1 MKTIF
6 YWMAGLGLI
15 GLMNGCAG
23 METSRAPSDF
33 SWTNDLNPA
42 YQKLT
47 PDWEIIDLTPS
58 SLAGDR
64 RLVGEEQMGWDAVEA
79 LR

>member
-1 MKTIF
+1 MKILSC
-6 YWMAGLGLI
+6 WIVGIGLI
-15 GLMNGCAG
+15 VLLNGCAG

-58 SLAGDR
+58 NLAGDR
-64 RLVGEEQMGWDAVEA
+64 RLVGETQMGWDALEM

>member
-1 MKTIF
+1 MKTILGCI
-6 YWMAGLGLI
+6 AGLALI
-15 GLMNGCAG
+15 GLLNGCSS
-23 METSRAPSDF
+23 MEKRPAPSDH
-33 SWTNDLNPA
+33 SWTNDLNPS

-47 PDWEIIDLTPS
+47 PDWDIFDLTPS

-64 RLVGEEQMGWDAVEA
+64 RLVGEEQMGWDALET